1 MSCHQLDIFFSDVS
15 CWIQKIHKTH
25 VHTYTGA
32 SINTSQQQSSRW
44 LVDAFSCPPAERV
57 SLLQPRCDPL
67 RRLGLTLTVI
77 NPLTSTKIWRPSL
90 NKLLGWTTPYQIR
103 STIRLNGYSCSSSNF
118 WGRSYIGMSVSI
130 LGGSWVCWWA
140 DFGPYTGMCIH
151 IPQYS
156 SNLILRTYINKLSYI
171 RSWEQVFTF
180 LNSCNWCCTP
190 ELPAE
195 QSRRPS
201 PNFQLSSWKLPT
213 RDSVP

>member
-77 NPLTSTKIWRPSL
+77 PRLSSTKVRVNPNRNQSL
-90 NKLLGWTTPYQIR
+90 NVNQDMKTFVEQASRVNNTLSDQVYHTPDLI
-103 STIRLNGYSCSSSNF
+103 SCSSSNF

-140 DFGPYTGMCIH
+140 DFGPYTGMGIH

-156 SNLILRTYINKLSYI
+156 SNLIPCTYINKLSYI
-171 RSWEQVFTF
+171 HSWEQVFTF

-190 ELPAE
+190 ELPA
-195 QSRRPS
+195 
-201 PNFQLSSWKLPT
+201 
-213 RDSVP
+213 